1 MSRTPLSESH
11 SYKLYLLSI
20 TNFSIYI
27 SRALSFNFP
36 RTVSSKMS
44 RTPSSESHHHELYHL
59 NITNSWRSVSSI
71 SQLYYSNFNG
81 LYHLKCHELYHP
93 NLALTSSIIWISD
106 TLSHLHLN
114 SISSTSHELY
124 LLYQS
129 RTLSPL
135 PVTEEIRLKMFGS
148 PDFPVVL
155 DSLLNDGDSVYS
167 SENLLE
173 ILGTPEKTCFICTGT
188 PVKTCWEFWHS

>member
-1 MSRTPLSESH
+1 MSR
-11 SYKLYLLSI
+11 
-20 TNFSIYI
+20 
-27 SRALSFNFP
+27 A
-36 RTVSSKMS
+36 
-44 RTPSSESHHHELYHL
+44 PSSESHHHELYHL

-71 SQLYYSNFNG
+71 SQG
-81 LYHLKCHELYHP
+81 LLFEFQRP
-93 NLALTSSIIWISD
+93 VSSKMSR
-106 TLSHLHLN
+106 TRSSESHSHKLDHLN
-114 SISSTSHELY
+114 IWHSISSTSQLY

-135 PVTEEIRLKMFGS
+135 PVTEETRLKMFGS
-148 PDFPVVL
+148 PEFPVVL

>member
-1 MSRTPLSESH
+1 MSR
-11 SYKLYLLSI
+11 
-20 TNFSIYI
+20 
-27 SRALSFNFP
+27 A
-36 RTVSSKMS
+36 
-44 RTPSSESHHHELYHL
+44 PSSESHHHELYHL

-129 RTLSPL
+129 RRRPDSKCLDLQIFQLSW
-135 PVTEEIRLKMFGS
+135 
-148 PDFPVVL
+148 
-155 DSLLNDGDSVYS
+155 
-167 SENLLE
+167 
-173 ILGTPEKTCFICTGT
+173 ILFWMTGT
-188 PVKTCWEFWHS
+188 PFTQVKIFLKFWGLPRKRVSYVRGLLWKRVGNFGIRNYF